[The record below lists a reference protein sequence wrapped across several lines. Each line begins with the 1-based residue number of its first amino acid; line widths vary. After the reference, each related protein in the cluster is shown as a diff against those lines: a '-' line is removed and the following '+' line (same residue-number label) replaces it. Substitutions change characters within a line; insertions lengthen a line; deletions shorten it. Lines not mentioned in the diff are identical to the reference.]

1 MDDNKDLIPQIPEE
15 EPQEETKDQAFFKL
29 ILRLVI
35 GGYLIY
41 LAFQLF
47 TGDAQGTAR
56 VICMI
61 AAVIFVL
68 AGAAFIAW
76 SIKRLLDRK

>member
-1 MDDNKDLIPQIPEE
+1 MDDNNDLIPQSSEE
-15 EPQEETKDQAFFKL
+15 EPVEEKKDQTIFYM
-29 ILRLVI
+29 IRLLI

-41 LAFQLF
+41 LSYQLF